1 MPSKFKISFG
11 SRKATLL
18 DNMAIELGTTKA
30 GTCQLALSLLTVAIQ
45 EIKNGNKICVIKG
58 DQVLKEIVGIM

>member
-1 MPSKFKISFG
+1 MPNKFTVCFG
-11 SRKATLL
+11 SQKATLL

-30 GTCQLALSLLTVAIQ
+30 GTCKLALSLLTVAIQ

-58 DQVLKEIVGIM
+58 DQILKEIVGII